1 MCFMPDNNDGEV
13 HGEYYYGKGTN
24 GVMTFRGT
32 AIQQADGSF
41 RQRLEE
47 SNAQGTVTG
56 YFTGTLKKGVM
67 VGTWT
72 STDGKRSYKYSL
84 TLQK

>member
-47 SNAQGTVTG
+47 SNAQGMVTG